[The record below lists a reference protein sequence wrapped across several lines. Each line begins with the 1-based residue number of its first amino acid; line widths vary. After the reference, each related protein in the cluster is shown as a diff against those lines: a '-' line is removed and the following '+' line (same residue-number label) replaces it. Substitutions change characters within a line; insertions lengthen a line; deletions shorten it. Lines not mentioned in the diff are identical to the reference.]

1 MRAHADDTTYLLGR
15 RGGDAPRT
23 ARRATSRRGIPAL
36 AAFCAALLLTTFAAP
51 AGAEGPFALSSP
63 AFRDG
68 GPLPANI
75 MWDGGDCRGLNVQPT
90 LTWSNAPAGTRSFAL
105 TFSDPDAGQAIPSG
119 WVHWIIYNVP
129 GTTSTLDS
137 NNASQFTQGET
148 SFSAMG
154 FAKPGFG
161 GPCPSP
167 NGLVHH
173 YTFTL
178 FALDLPQVA
187 GQQLSR
193 EALFQAMDKHVL
205 ASTSLVGLFARQP
218 PASAPAV
225 GAASGVI
232 RRLGDG

>member
-1 MRAHADDTTYLLGR
+1 MGANRQYATGLS
-15 RGGDAPRT
+15 RGVGPAMIR
-23 ARRATSRRGIPAL
+23 SGILAL
-36 AAFCAALLLTTFAAP
+36 AALLLAAFAGP
-51 AGAEGPFALSSP
+51 VGADGPFTLSSP
-63 AFRDG
+63 AFIDG
-68 GPLPANI
+68 GPLPANA

-90 LTWSNAPAGTRSFAL
+90 VAWSNAPARTRSFAL

-119 WVHWIIYNVP
+119 WVHWVIYNIP

-137 NNASQFTQGET
+137 SNASQFTQGAT

-154 FAKPGFG
+154 FAKPGYG
-161 GPCPSP
+161 GPCPP
-167 NGLVHH
+167 ADGLVHH

-178 FALDLPQVA
+178 FALDLPQIA

-218 PASAPAV
+218 SASAPTA
-225 GAASGVI
+225 GAAAGFL